1 MGLLDFARD
10 IGKKLFSN
18 EDEAPAK
25 ITQHIEEN
33 NPGVNDL
40 QVNVENGVATVSGSA
55 DSAAAR
61 EKAIL
66 MAGNAQGI
74 ESVVDN
80 ISAPEETANVTYYI
94 VEDGDSLWKIA
105 EKTLG
110 NGAKYEQIFEEN
122 KEVIQN
128 PDLIFPGQKLR
139 ITQA

>member
-10 IGKKLFSN
+10 IGHKLFSN
-18 EDEAPAK
+18 EDEAPTK
-25 ITQHIEEN
+25 ITQHIEDN
-33 NPGVNDL
+33 NPGISDL
-40 QVNVENGVATVSGSA
+40 QVSVEDGVATLSGAA

-61 EKAIL
+61 EKVIL
-66 MAGNAQGI
+66 MAGNTQGI
-74 ESVVDN
+74 ASVVDN
-80 ISAPEETANVTYYI
+80 ISAPEEASNVTYYV
-94 VEDGDSLWKIA
+94 VEEGDSLWKIA

-128 PDLIFPGQKLR
+128 PDLIFAGQKLR

>member
-10 IGKKLFSN
+10 IGHKLFSN
-18 EDEAPAK
+18 EDEAPTK
-25 ITQHIEEN
+25 ITQHIEDN
-33 NPGVNDL
+33 NPGISDL
-40 QVNVENGVATVSGSA
+40 QVSVEDGVATLSGAA

-61 EKAIL
+61 EKVIL
-66 MAGNAQGI
+66 MAGNTQGI
-74 ESVVDN
+74 ASVVDN
-80 ISAPEETANVTYYI
+80 ISAPEETSSVTYYV
-94 VEDGDSLWKIA
+94 VEEGDSLWKIA

-128 PDLIFPGQKLR
+128 PDLIFAGQKLR

>member
-1 MGLLDFARD
+1 
-10 IGKKLFSN
+10 
-18 EDEAPAK
+18 
-25 ITQHIEEN
+25 
-33 NPGVNDL
+33 VNDL
-40 QVNVENGVATVSGSA
+40 QVNVENGVATLSGSA